1 MTRDRCSLMISEFLG
16 AVWLLNPSVNS
27 DSISFMIYE
36 SLGAVWAVECNSP
49 LSQQFVDDL

>member
-1 MTRDRCSLMISEFLG
+1 MISESLG

-36 SLGAVWAVECNSP
+36 SLGAVWAVACNGP
-49 LSQQFVDDL
+49 VSQQFVDDF